1 MPCTGPWAG
10 CLEDVT
16 VLVTVSAKVGCRCGI
31 ARLTLSRIM
40 LLHLVSWYLQ
50 SDGLLIS
57 SSAWSIQRSVGIIWR
72 SGLEARLAVL

>member
-10 CLEDVT
+10 CLEGVT
-16 VLVTVSAKVGCRCGI
+16 VLVTVSANVGCRCGI
-31 ARLTLSRIM
+31 ARLTLSKIV

-57 SSAWSIQRSVGIIWR
+57 SSAWSIPAKCRHHLEERVEKSV
-72 SGLEARLAVL
+72 